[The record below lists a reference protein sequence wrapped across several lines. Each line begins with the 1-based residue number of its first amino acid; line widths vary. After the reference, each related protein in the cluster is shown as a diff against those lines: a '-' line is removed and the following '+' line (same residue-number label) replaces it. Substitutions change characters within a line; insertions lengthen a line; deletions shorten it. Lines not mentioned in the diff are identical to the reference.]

1 MHELI
6 CKKPPA
12 DDILSVQVG
21 SLKNGGASVSLRAL
35 VVAIR
40 RARTADFI
48 ILCILN
54 IILCKASFK

>member
-1 MHELI
+1 MHELS

-21 SLKNGGASVSLRAL
+21 SLKNGGASVILRAL

-40 RARTADFI
+40 RARIADFI
-48 ILCILN
+48 IFMYIKYY
-54 IILCKASFK
+54 IMKGKF